1 MFAVNKLISRD
12 LVFALNLS
20 LDLMS
25 DSVCSD
31 TDCLVLSPD
40 VRQVIKAKKKKKDTP
55 FSVFGS
61 QLNIH
66 PPQIIYFLTV
76 KGVLEPIPSAKDDE
90 KQGTP

>member
-12 LVFALNLS
+12 LVFTLNLS

-25 DSVCSD
+25 DNVCSD
-31 TDCLVLSPD
+31 TDCPVLSPD
-40 VRQVIKAKKKKKDTP
+40 VRQVIKAKKDTP

-61 QLNIH
+61 QLDIH
-66 PPQIIYFLTV
+66 PPHIIYLLTV
-76 KGVLEPIPSAKDDE
+76 KGMLEPIPSAEDGE

>member
-12 LVFALNLS
+12 LVFTLNLS

-31 TDCLVLSPD
+31 TDCPVLSPD
-40 VRQVIKAKKKKKDTP
+40 GNKGKKKDTP

-61 QLNIH
+61 QLDIH
-66 PPQIIYFLTV
+66 PPHIIYLLTV
-76 KGVLEPIPSAKDDE
+76 KGVLEPIPSAEDGE

>member
-31 TDCLVLSPD
+31 TDCPVLSPD
-40 VRQVIKAKKKKKDTP
+40 MRQVIKATKKKDTP

-61 QLNIH
+61 QLDIH
-66 PPQIIYFLTV
+66 PPQIIYLLTV